1 MSKQSLLEKL
11 KNCDFFSGFDDDHL
25 NRLADIC
32 ELQDFPARSTVFE
45 EYDRA
50 RKVYVILSGEIS
62 LAICE
67 PKDSCKQIA
76 VVRAGDLMGWSP
88 LVGRSRLYDSAHS
101 LTPVTALVFDGDRL
115 MEFCVKNPV
124 FGFRF
129 MHRVACTLAERL
141 SGTRLQMLE
150 LCGIHLAEYPIESD

>member
-150 LCGIHLAEYPIESD
+150 LCGIHLAEFPIESD